1 MTFGLPLDFANSERE
16 RVRLLILYSSVS
28 FKFTSCTSQDIL
40 FLISLV
46 LFENKEQTTKQP
58 QLWRYHKLMLGSS
71 RGRNLTFRAQLP
83 SAISFFRSS
92 AAMEQ
97 QSGKLLQAS
106 GIFTTLDQI
115 LTSHPRCAVPVT
127 QVLAEL
133 AKNEELKQPCID
145 AGLITTLLPL
155 LKSSDQDLLLHA
167 GRAIGR
173 ICYGNKELQEEL
185 VKSGVITLLV
195 KILSDFPE
203 SEPLVRV
210 DLLALCNLADL
221 DTAKEALSKTNVA
234 EQLVR
239 QLRRAENQE
248 RLEIITEI
256 LQQLAENDTLKLQ
269 LVESRCSECPGGAP
283 AEGPGTPQSWKATG
297 IPERPISDLVISLL
311 LRDESMQKLFAN
323 GTGLIYQKIS
333 NWLMSQNA
341 QLQLTGALAVANF
354 ARNDSN
360 CVKMVQLGIVHQL
373 LDVLEKHVE
382 EGDVTVQHAALSAL
396 RNLAIPVINK
406 VQMLE
411 EGVAERIQMLL
422 RSEMPPVQFKLLGTL
437 RMLLDGQVEAAEIL
451 GQDPALLNR
460 LVQWCEAKEHA
471 GVQGEANRLL
481 ASLLRHSKS
490 QEVVRAIQEARG
502 MKYLV
507 TMTTSEHAI
516 MQNEALIALAIAS
529 AVNLEIIKDAFK
541 ESQLVSN
548 LQKLLEDDMTS
559 PEVKY
564 KSLGL
569 LCSLLGSGDLRKQ
582 VEEAKIQG
590 TLENLCN
597 HSNANVV
604 KQAIAALQ
612 ILKSDTQDS
621 GLFFP

>member
-1 MTFGLPLDFANSERE
+1 MTEEVLERMKVSLTPGVKKTRNPNVYINSLSQHLEGLKLFGNKDQVEVE
-16 RVRLLILYSSVS
+16 EEIL
-28 FKFTSCTSQDIL
+28 K
-40 FLISLV
+40 
-46 LFENKEQTTKQP
+46 
-58 QLWRYHKLMLGSS
+58 
-71 RGRNLTFRAQLP
+71 NLN
-83 SAISFFRSS
+83 
-92 AAMEQ
+92 MV
-97 QSGKLLQAS
+97 LQALTGDQQIS
-106 GIFTTLDQI
+106 GNLLEASEIFTTLGQI
-115 LTSHPRCAVPVT
+115 LTSHPRCAMPAA

-145 AGLITTLLPL
+145 AGLVSALLPHL
-155 LKSSDQDLLLHA
+155 ESSDQDLLLHA

-185 VKSGVITLLV
+185 VKDGVISLLV

-221 DTAKEALSKTNVA
+221 ETAKEALSKTNAA
-234 EQLVR
+234 EELVR

-256 LQQLAENDTLKLQ
+256 LQLLAENDSLKVQ
-269 LVESRCSECPGGAP
+269 LVEADV
-283 AEGPGTPQSWKATG
+283 QSALVEILQRVQDSPEVEATG
-297 IPERPISDLVISLL
+297 ILKTISDLVISLL
-311 LRDESMQKLFAN
+311 LGDESMQKLFAN
-323 GTGLIYQKIS
+323 GTGLVYQMIS
-333 NWLMSQNA
+333 SWLMSPNI

-360 CVKMVQLGIVHQL
+360 CVKMVQLGVVHEL
-373 LDVLEKHVE
+373 LDVLEKHVDN
-382 EGDVTVQHAALSAL
+382 GDVTVQHAALSAL

-411 EGVAERIQMLL
+411 EGVAKRIQMLL

-437 RMLLDGQVEAAEIL
+437 RMLMDGQVKAAETL

-490 QEVVRAIQEARG
+490 QEVVRAIQEAQG
-502 MKYLV
+502 VKHLV
-507 TMTTSEHAI
+507 SMTTSEHAI

-529 AVNLEIIKDAFK
+529 AINLEIIKEAFQ
-541 ESQLVSN
+541 ESKLIPN
-548 LQKLLEDDMTS
+548 LQKLLEDEMTS

-582 VEEAKIQG
+582 MEETKVQD

-604 KQAIAALQ
+604 KQAITTLQ
-612 ILKSDTQDS
+612 ILKSNAQDS
-621 GLFFP
+621 SLFFP

>member
-1 MTFGLPLDFANSERE
+1 M
-16 RVRLLILYSSVS
+16 
-28 FKFTSCTSQDIL
+28 
-40 FLISLV
+40 V
-46 LFENKEQTTKQP
+46 LQAVTGDQ
-58 QLWRYHKLMLGSS
+58 QLS
-71 RGRNLTFRAQLP
+71 RNLLET
-83 SAISFFRSS
+83 
-92 AAMEQ
+92 
-97 QSGKLLQAS
+97 S
-106 GIFTTLDQI
+106 GIFTTLGQI
-115 LTSHPRCAVPVT
+115 LTSHPRCAVPAA

-133 AKNEELKQPCID
+133 AKNEELKQSCID
-145 AGLITTLLPL
+145 AGLVSALLPHL
-155 LKSSDQDLLLHA
+155 ESSDQDLLLHA

-185 VKSGVITLLV
+185 VKHGVISLLV

-221 DTAKEALSKTNVA
+221 ETAKEALSKTNAA
-234 EQLVR
+234 EELVR

-248 RLEIITEI
+248 RLEIITDI
-256 LQQLAENDTLKLQ
+256 LQLLAENDSLKVQ
-269 LVESRCSECPGGAP
+269 LVEADVQSALVEILQKVQDS
-283 AEGPGTPQSWKATG
+283 PQVEATG
-297 IPERPISDLVISLL
+297 ILKTISDLIISLL
-311 LRDESMQKLFAN
+311 LGDESMQKLFAN
-323 GTGLIYQKIS
+323 GTGLIYQMVS
-333 NWLMSQNA
+333 SWLMSPNI

-360 CVKMVQLGIVHQL
+360 CVKMVQLGVVHQL
-373 LDVLEKHVE
+373 LDVLEKHVDG
-382 EGDVTVQHAALSAL
+382 GDVTVQHAALSAL

-411 EGVAERIQMLL
+411 EGVAKRIQMLL

-437 RMLLDGQVEAAEIL
+437 RMLMDGQVEAAETL
-451 GQDPALLNR
+451 GKDPALLNR

-490 QEVVRAIQEARG
+490 QEVVRAIQEAQG
-502 MKYLV
+502 VKHLV
-507 TMTTSEHAI
+507 SMTTSEHAI

-529 AVNLEIIKDAFK
+529 AINLEIIKDAFK
-541 ESQLVSN
+541 ESKLIPN
-548 LQKLLEDDMTS
+548 LQKLLEDEMAS

-582 VEEAKIQG
+582 MEEANVQD
-590 TLENLCN
+590 TLENLCSD
-597 HSNANVV
+597 SNASVV
-604 KQAIAALQ
+604 KQALTTLQ
-612 ILKSDTQDS
+612 ILKSNAQDS

>member
-1 MTFGLPLDFANSERE
+1 
-16 RVRLLILYSSVS
+16 
-28 FKFTSCTSQDIL
+28 
-40 FLISLV
+40 
-46 LFENKEQTTKQP
+46 
-58 QLWRYHKLMLGSS
+58 MLGSS

-92 AAMEQ
+92 AAMDSLSQHLEGLKLFGNKDQVEVEEEIFKSLNMVLQAVTGDQQ

-269 LVESRCSECPGGAP
+269 LVEADV
-283 AEGPGTPQSWKATG
+283 QSALVELLQKAQDNPELEATG
-297 IPERPISDLVISLL
+297 ILKTISDLVISLL
-311 LRDESMQKLFAN
+311 LGDESMQKLFAN